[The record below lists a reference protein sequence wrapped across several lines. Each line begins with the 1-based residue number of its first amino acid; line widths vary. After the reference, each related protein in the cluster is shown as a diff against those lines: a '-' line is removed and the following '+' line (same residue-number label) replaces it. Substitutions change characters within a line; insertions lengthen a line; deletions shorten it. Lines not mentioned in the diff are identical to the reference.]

1 MRSFLYNIRESLG
14 IALRALRASKSRAT
28 LTTLGIVIGILAI
41 ATTMTVSNGLGNNFK
56 ESISAVGS
64 DVLYVSRMPWII
76 TGDFFQYR
84 NRPCLL
90 YTSPSPRDVEESRM
104 PSSA

>member
-1 MRSFLYNIRESLG
+1 MKSFIYYIRESFSTA
-14 IALRALRASKSRAT
+14 IRALRANKSRAT

-56 ESISAVGS
+56 ESISSVGS

-76 TGDFFQYR
+76 TGDFFHV
-84 NRPCLL
+84 P
-90 YTSPSPRDVEESRM
+90 
-104 PSSA
+104 